1 MGVVL
6 NRWVDN
12 KERSVRQL
20 LFMGVVLNRWVDNKE
35 RSVRQLL
42 FMGVVLIINWSSID
56 NKWE

>member
-1 MGVVL
+1 
-6 NRWVDN
+6 
-12 KERSVRQL
+12 
-20 LFMGVVLNRWVDNKE
+20 MGVVLNRWVDNKE